1 MKVLKIIFKIVIAI
15 IVLFFVIA
23 LFLPSEYK
31 VERSV
36 DINKPA
42 SEIYNYVADFNNFQA
57 WNPWT
62 PFEPG
67 HKVEVTGDSATVG
80 QKYYWEGKIIGS
92 GQMVFTEL
100 HPYDLIK
107 ADIEFLTPQ
116 QGKGIVDF
124 VFVQKGNS
132 TKFSWSITGEAGY
145 PIGRYFGL
153 MMDNILGKNFEDGAK
168 TLKEKCEAL

>member
-1 MKVLKIIFKIVIAI
+1 MKILKIIFKILLVI
-15 IVLFFVIA
+15 IVLFLVVA

-31 VERSV
+31 VERNIE
-36 DINKPA
+36 INKPA
-42 SEIYNYVADFNNFQA
+42 SVVFNYVSDFNNFRD
-57 WNPWT
+57 WNPWS
-62 PFEPG
+62 PFEPA

-80 QKYYWEGKIIGS
+80 QKYYWEGEIIGS

-100 HPYDLIK
+100 KPFDLIK

-124 VFVQKGNS
+124 VFEANGNS
-132 TKFSWSITGEAGY
+132 TKFSWAIIGEADY
-145 PIGRYFGL
+145 PVGRYMGL
-153 MMDNILGKNFEDGAK
+153 MMDSFLGTNFEEGAK